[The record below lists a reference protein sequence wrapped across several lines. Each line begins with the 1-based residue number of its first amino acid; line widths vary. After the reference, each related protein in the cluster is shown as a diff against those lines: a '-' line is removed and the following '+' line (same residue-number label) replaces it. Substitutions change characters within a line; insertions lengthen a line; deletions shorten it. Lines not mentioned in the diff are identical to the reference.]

1 MKRLDNVWRE
11 MVDLRHELHKMPE
24 IAGQEF
30 KTMRMIRDRL
40 AKLDLEVL
48 PPFLETDTVAILRGA
63 RPGKNLTLRAD
74 IDALT
79 IEEKTGCPY
88 ASTVPGMMHACGH
101 DAHTSMLMGAAE
113 ILCSMKDEIKGT
125 IRFVWQPGEENAA
138 MAKQLIAAG
147 ALDDPKPDMVAAIH
161 MSPGTPVGM
170 MRVCRGAS
178 EAACTHF
185 KITFRGK
192 GGHGSLPHASRS
204 PLTAAAFAVVEA
216 QSIVPNR
223 LNPHHAGVISICC
236 FNSGTLH
243 NIIPGEAVLQG
254 TIRSFDAGD
263 DEMLSNALREICEGA
278 AKMHRVE
285 CDVELV
291 HGYLPVIN
299 TPAETEMA
307 ILAAKRAGLEVGIP
321 KEPSMVSED
330 FSFFLT
336 KAPGVMIKL
345 GNGKDSPGLH
355 TPSFDA
361 SDEAMRYGISW
372 LVELAKEFSA
382 TRA

>member
-1 MKRLDNVWRE
+1 MTRLDEVWTK
-11 MVDLRHELHKMPE
+11 MVEFRHELHRMPE

-40 AKLDLEVL
+40 SKLDLEVL

-63 RPGKNLTLRAD
+63 EPGKNLTLRAD
-74 IDALT
+74 IDALQ

-88 ASTVPGMMHACGH
+88 TSTVPGMMHACGH
-101 DAHTSMLMGAAE
+101 DAHTAMLMGAAE
-113 ILCSMKDEIKGT
+113 ILCSMKDELKGT
-125 IRFVWQPGEENAA
+125 IRFVWQPGEENVA
-138 MAKQLIAAG
+138 MAKDLIAAG
-147 ALDDPKPDMVAAIH
+147 ALDSPAPEMVAAIH
-161 MSPGTPVGM
+161 MAPGIPVGEM
-170 MRVCRGAS
+170 KICRGPS

-243 NIIPGEAVLQG
+243 NIIPDEAVLRG
-254 TIRSFDAGD
+254 TIRSFDAD
-263 DEMLSNALREICEGA
+263 DAEMLANALLDVCEGA
-278 AKMHRVE
+278 ATIHRVE
-285 CDVELV
+285 CIADIVQ
-291 HGYLPVIN
+291 GYLPVIN
-299 TPAETEMA
+299 TPEETEMA
-307 ILAAKRAGLEVGIP
+307 IRAAKRAGLEVGIP
-321 KEPSMVSED
+321 QYPSMGSED
-330 FSFFLT
+330 FSYFLT
-336 KAPGVMIKL
+336 KAPGAMIKL
-345 GNGKDSPGLH
+345 GNGEDSPALH
-355 TPSFDA
+355 NSSFNA
-361 SDEAMRYGISW
+361 SDEAMRYGIRYY
-372 LVELAKEFSA
+372 VELAKDFSA

>member
-1 MKRLDNVWRE
+1 MKRIDEVWAK
-11 MVDLRHELHKMPE
+11 MVEFRHELHRTPE

-40 AKLDLEVL
+40 SELKLEVL

-63 RPGKNLTLRAD
+63 QPGKNLTLRAD
-74 IDALT
+74 IDALK

-88 ASTVPGMMHACGH
+88 ASEIPGMMHACGH
-101 DAHTSMLMGAAE
+101 DAHTAMLMGAAE
-113 ILCSMKDEIKGT
+113 ILCSMKDELKGT

-138 MAKQLIAAG
+138 MAKDLIAAG

-161 MSPGTPVGM
+161 MAPGIPAGM
-170 MRVCRGAS
+170 MKVCRGPS
-178 EAACTHF
+178 EAACSHF
-185 KITFRGK
+185 RITFKGK

-204 PLTAAAFAVVEA
+204 ALTAAAFAVVEA

-223 LNPHHAGVISICC
+223 LSPHHAGVISICC

-243 NIIPGEAVLQG
+243 NIIPDKAVLQG
-254 TIRSFDAGD
+254 TIRSFDTAD
-263 DEMLSNALREICEGA
+263 DEMLANALREVCEGA
-278 AKMHRVE
+278 AKIHRVE
-285 CDVELV
+285 CEAEIVR
-291 HGYLPVIN
+291 GYLPVIN

-307 ILAAKRAGLEVGIP
+307 IRAAERAGLNTGTP
-321 KEPSMVSED
+321 RYPSMSSED
-330 FSFFLT
+330 FSYFLT

-345 GNGKDSPGLH
+345 GNGENAPALH
-355 TPSFDA
+355 QPDFDA
-361 SDEAMRYGISW
+361 SDEAMRYGIGCF
-372 LVELAKEFSA
+372 VELAKDFSA